1 MKLRESERKEEKLT
15 LQDAIGSGG
24 VETVAEEINEGKIQY
39 AYVRFLD
46 PNTKLIK
53 FLLINFQ
60 VRLMTHD

>member
-1 MKLRESERKEEKLT
+1 MESERKEEKLT

-60 VRLMTHD
+60 VRLMTHND

>member
-1 MKLRESERKEEKLT
+1 MEKKKSFFK
-15 LQDAIGSGG
+15 LQDSIGSGG
-24 VETVAEEINEGKIQY
+24 IETVAEEINEGKIQY

-60 VRLMTHD
+60 VRLMTHN